1 MNLKIYPPEEIL
13 EATIH
18 LPLSKSMSARALI
31 MNALTFN
38 APRLTAD
45 QVADCDDTH
54 AMLKALSARTIG
66 DINIGAAGT
75 AMRFLTAYYASIDG
89 ADIILDGTER
99 MRHRPIKILV
109 DALRKLGADIDYTG
123 EEGFPPLHIHG
134 RHLNGGN
141 LNIEA
146 GISSQYISAIMMVAP
161 LCQEP
166 LKITFEGNV
175 SSLPYIKMTAEM
187 MQRRGIN
194 IELTRDGV
202 EIANG
207 SYQFVENDI
216 EADFSAAS
224 YWYEIA
230 ALTAGFVTLP
240 AIKEN
245 SLQGDSAVARIFPQ
259 LGVLTEYTTEG
270 AELSATP
277 DLYGR
282 IELDMTDT
290 PDLVQTVVA
299 TACTVGIP
307 FRLTGV
313 RSLRIKETDRLYA
326 LCRETA
332 KLGCNVVTEGD
343 NAIIWDGERT
353 PILEAPV
360 IDTYD
365 DHRMA
370 MAFAPVS
377 VFLPGIVIKDVD
389 VVSKSYPNFWKDL
402 ESAGFTLVDAEN
414 APQSEETID

>member
-13 EATIH
+13 EATIK

-31 MNALTFN
+31 MNALTRDL
-38 APRLTAD
+38 ARLTAD
-45 QVADCDDTH
+45 EVADCDDTH
-54 AMLKALSARTIG
+54 AMLNALSARTIG

-75 AMRFLTAYYASIDG
+75 AMRFLTAYYASIEG
-89 ADIILDGTER
+89 SDIVLDGSER
-99 MRHRPIKILV
+99 MRHRPIAILV
-109 DALRKLGADIDYTG
+109 DALRQLGADIQYTG
-123 EEGFPPLHIHG
+123 EEGFPPLHIRGH
-134 RHLNGGN
+134 RLNGGK
-141 LNIEA
+141 LTIEA
-146 GISSQYISAIMMVAP
+146 GVSSQYISALMMIAP
-161 LCQEP
+161 LCKEP
-166 LKITFEGNV
+166 LTMNFDGNV

-187 MQRRGIN
+187 MQHRGIEV
-194 IELTRDGV
+194 ELNRDGLN
-202 EIANG
+202 IATG
-207 SYQFVENDI
+207 LYKPISNDI
-216 EADFSAAS
+216 EPDFSAAS

-240 AIKEN
+240 GVKQK
-245 SLQGDSAVARIFPQ
+245 SLQGDSAVARIYPQ
-259 LGVLTEYTTEG
+259 LGVLTEYTDEG

-307 FRLTGV
+307 FRITGV
-313 RSLRIKETDRLYA
+313 RSLRIKETDRLDA

-332 KLGCNVVTEGD
+332 KLGCNVTTEGD
-343 NAIIWDGERT
+343 NAIVWEGERT
-353 PILEAPV
+353 HIIEEPV

-377 VFLPGIVIKDVD
+377 VFLPGIVINDAE
-389 VVSKSYPNFWKDL
+389 VVSKSYPGFWKDI
-402 ESAGFTLVDAEN
+402 ENAGFTLVKDEDDDN
-414 APQSEETID
+414 SDLQ